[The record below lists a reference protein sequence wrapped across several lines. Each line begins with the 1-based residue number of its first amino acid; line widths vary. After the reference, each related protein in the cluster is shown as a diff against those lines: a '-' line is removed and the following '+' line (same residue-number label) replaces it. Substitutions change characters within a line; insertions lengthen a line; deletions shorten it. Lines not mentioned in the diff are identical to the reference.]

1 MWKSERRAALFLVNA
16 DVSISLCISTD
27 VILKTV
33 SQVLTVQKLITTD
46 CCFLEPFSLTWNTV
60 LDTET
65 MSFQPTLITDIP
77 HEGNRITFTYFCL
90 PISEMA
96 LIFLICHH
104 MHTVRHN

>member
-46 CCFLEPFSLTWNTV
+46 CWCG
-60 LDTET
+60 
-65 MSFQPTLITDIP
+65 TD
-77 HEGNRITFTYFCL
+77 GKGSARMGT
-90 PISEMA
+90 A
-96 LIFLICHH
+96 RRQ
-104 MHTVRHN
+104 VRRGEAS